1 MINLFYKPYLY
12 YNLYIRHKIQNKRSS
27 YSQFQE
33 DLFIDNFFRNKSRG
47 FYIDIG
53 CYHPVKYSNTALLF
67 NNGWSGINIDLNQT
81 SIDLFNIARKRD
93 KNICA
98 ALSNK
103 DESSEFYFDHLLSPV
118 NTLNKEFSDL
128 SYKKISRNKYIKKS
142 VRKYTFKKL
151 VEKFDLKIPNI
162 DFLNVD
168 AEAHDFE
175 VLEGFD
181 FNKYKPKIICIEL
194 YDHKLELRE
203 KKFIDFLENYKYSLI
218 KKIGPN
224 GIFCYGGNI
233 L

>member
-12 YNLYIRHKIQNKRSS
+12 YNLFIRHKIQNKRLT

-33 DLFIDNFFRNKSRG
+33 DLFINSYFKNKSDG

-53 CYHPVKYSNTALLF
+53 CYHPVKYSNTALIY
-67 NNGWSGINIDLNQT
+67 NKGWSGVNIDLNQT
-81 SIDLFNIARKRD
+81 SIDLFDIARERD

-103 DESSEFYFDHLLSPV
+103 NEFSEFYFDHLLSPV
-118 NTLNKEFSDL
+118 NTLSKEFSTL
-128 SYKKISRNKYIKKS
+128 SSKSISRNKYVKKNIQ
-142 VRKYTFKKL
+142 KYTFDKI
-151 VEKFDLKIPNI
+151 VEKYELKISDI
-162 DFLNVD
+162 DFLNID

-181 FNKYKPKIICIEL
+181 LNKYRPKIICVEL
-194 YDHKLELRE
+194 YDSKLELKE
-203 KKFIDFLENYKYSLI
+203 KKFIDYLSGYKYSII

-224 GIFCYGGNI
+224 GIFCFKK
-233 L
+233 